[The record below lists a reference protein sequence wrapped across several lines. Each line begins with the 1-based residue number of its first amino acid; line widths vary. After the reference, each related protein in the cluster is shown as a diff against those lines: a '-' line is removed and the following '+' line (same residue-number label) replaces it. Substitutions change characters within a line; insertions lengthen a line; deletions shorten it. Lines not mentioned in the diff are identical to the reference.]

1 MGLFVT
7 PVKQSYY
14 RTVCKKVSWPLQRRT
29 CAHVWLLCTLLC
41 SWLEKGTVRV
51 TCTTMCRKRYQPWR
65 SSWTSKLTI
74 KLSRL
79 SSHVEV
85 KACLHGGKEPR
96 VGEATRLGGV
106 ARLYLVSL
114 ILPWSRLHDRWNNP
128 PRRVSRSAGLGYPV
142 SRGHNLPNVNV
153 SRWGDPISRGRI
165 HVTFASAPTTSRNL
179 TKESRGCKIVCKRV
193 LSAVTLRLRTGF
205 FYVWKFFV
213 ALPHYLRIRWEC
225 RLRSSVDSFQSSCYL

>member
-1 MGLFVT
+1 
-7 PVKQSYY
+7 
-14 RTVCKKVSWPLQRRT
+14 
-29 CAHVWLLCTLLC
+29 
-41 SWLEKGTVRV
+41 
-51 TCTTMCRKRYQPWR
+51 MCRKRYQPWR

-179 TKESRGCKIVCKRV
+179 TKESRVVRLYVNACYQPLHWDFALVFFMCESFLLPFLTTFASDESVV
-193 LSAVTLRLRTGF
+193 LGPVLIASKAPVIFKASSGF
-205 FYVWKFFV
+205 EGGGIFV
-213 ALPHYLRIRWEC
+213 SIPTSISFLCIR
-225 RLRSSVDSFQSSCYL
+225 Q